1 MSLILRDMNRCDIRA
16 VSDLDYISFSEGW
29 TESMYEGEL
38 DKDVSHYFVVTDGD
52 DIVGFAGIWCI
63 YETAEIARIAVKADM
78 RRRGIGAALMNSLIK
93 HAGNK
98 GCERI
103 LLEVNENND
112 AARKMYEKFGFVKI
126 DIRKNYYKDGS
137 AVIMQLDLRNI

>member
-1 MSLILRDMNRCDIRA
+1 M
-16 VSDLDYISFSEGW
+16 
-29 TESMYEGEL
+29 
-38 DKDVSHYFVVTDGD
+38 TDGD
-52 DIVGFAGIWCI
+52 VIVGFAGIWCI

-93 HAGNK
+93 HAGKK